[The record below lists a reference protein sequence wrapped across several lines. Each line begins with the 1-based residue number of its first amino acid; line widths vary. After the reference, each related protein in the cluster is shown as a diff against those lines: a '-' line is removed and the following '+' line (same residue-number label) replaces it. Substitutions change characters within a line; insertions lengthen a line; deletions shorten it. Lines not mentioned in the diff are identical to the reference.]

1 MSETLNGGIHCV
13 EAEKQKPNIIEL
25 LSHMNVCCD
34 DRRTSSG
41 ITSTRD
47 LFERCCKEYNAFVKV
62 QKYRI
67 TQELRNLMIAL
78 ARCPKEVLECTSAH
92 YSKYRRQA
100 TTTRAKDCPIYV

>member
-1 MSETLNGGIHCV
+1 MTSTLNGGIHCV

-25 LSHMNVCCD
+25 LSHMNVAID

-47 LFERCCKEYNAFVKV
+47 LFERCCKEYNTFVKV
-62 QKYRI
+62 QKYKI
-67 TQELRNLMIAL
+67 THELRNLMIAL
-78 ARCPKEVLECTSAH
+78 ARCPKEVIAFTSAH

-100 TTTRAKDCPIYV
+100 TTTRAKDWNIYV